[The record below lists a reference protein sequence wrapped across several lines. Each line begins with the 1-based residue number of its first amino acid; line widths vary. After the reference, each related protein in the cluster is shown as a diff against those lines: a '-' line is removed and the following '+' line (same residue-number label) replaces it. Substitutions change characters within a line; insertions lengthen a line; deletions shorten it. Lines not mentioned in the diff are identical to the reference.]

1 MLMERW
7 LQLKMGLFHAHR
19 NHERNKNKK
28 KERKGINFLMVST
41 HLEDFRGILV
51 GNCGSY
57 ACKVYHCIM
66 PKNSEYD
73 HIGMER
79 RVFFFFFVKLI

>member
-28 KERKGINFLMVST
+28 KEKRNKLSDGFHT
-41 HLEDFRGILV
+41 FRGLQTDIS
-51 GNCGSY
+51 G
-57 ACKVYHCIM
+57 
-66 PKNSEYD
+66 
-73 HIGMER
+73 
-79 RVFFFFFVKLI
+79 